1 VNPWLLVLMIV
12 AILYLATELA
22 YRRWIRPDCGLSEA
36 ELDCKRCERPCVAPV
51 GSQDG
56 EGFHLGAE
64 LMPREEVAR
73 QLTAALEHRWDE
85 DPEVRQRLGEFKA
98 APGEYRAIEQERPE
112 AMEITSVRRRA
123 PDAAQ
128 GSKTSPLPPLA
139 PVRKSAGRWL

>member
-1 VNPWLLVLMIV
+1 MKTIAEFVLTHWLALTAVLIV
-12 AILYLATELA
+12 AGSMALWV
-22 YRRWIRPDCGLSEA
+22 RWIMG
-36 ELDCKRCERPCVAPV
+36 KVAPV
-51 GSQDG
+51 GYED
-56 EGFHLGAE
+56 ETGFHHGAK